1 MRQVVGLQTVK
12 VGETKMLVLKL
23 VLKHGDQ
30 FRMVRVLVGPAEFQA
45 RKEAGTKVPVSYQLV
60 SGAGQVAKPSQRLVS
75 ESLETMVDPSDIVE
89 MTPVTVRGFGRGGL
103 YFEGSH
109 AELRGKVEYQLRLRD
124 AGGSWT
130 DIELWMDDTFRKKM
144 SFRPDRIQ
152 ICEEPKPWPGV
163 TVAPPEKP
171 ADIPLPFDPQIVRV
185 DDARRAR
192 SPRPRAPRRTRVPSA
207 PSVPPPPS
215 AA

>member
-1 MRQVVGLQTVK
+1 M
-12 VGETKMLVLKL
+12 L

-45 RKEAGTKVPVSYQLV
+45 CKEVGTKVPVSYKLV

-75 ESLETMVDPSDIVE
+75 ESLETMVDPSGIVE

-109 AELRGKVEYQLRLRD
+109 AELREKVEDQLRLRD

-171 ADIPLPFDPQIVRV
+171 ADIPLPFDPQPAPVLRIEG
-185 DDARRAR
+185 ARRAR
-192 SPRPRAPRRTRVPSA
+192 GPRSRAPRRTGGVPR
-207 PSVPPPPS
+207 PSTPPPPS